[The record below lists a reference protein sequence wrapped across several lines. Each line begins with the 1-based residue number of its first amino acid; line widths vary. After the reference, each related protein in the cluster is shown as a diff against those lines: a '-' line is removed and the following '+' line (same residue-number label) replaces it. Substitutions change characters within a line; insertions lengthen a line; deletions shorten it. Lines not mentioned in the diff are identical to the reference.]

1 MAAEFPSSGWRSV
14 QTFALGHGPLKRGSD
29 RLQFA
34 ARLVLLL
41 FALVSV
47 PVALAAGTVVH
58 EELQDAAERRAAE
71 LVQVT
76 AVAVEDARSTEG
88 PHSAGSPRAT
98 ARWTAPDGSPVEA
111 RVDAPAGTSVGD
123 PVTVWTTADGRLAV
137 APMNA
142 SEVTNSTIVF
152 VGLGWSFSSVAAGT
166 AYAALCW
173 LLDRQRD
180 RRWTREW
187 AAIEPH
193 WSRRVP

>member
-1 MAAEFPSSGWRSV
+1 MAAETRSSGWRRV
-14 QTFALGHGPLKRGSD
+14 LVFTLGRGPLKRCSD

-34 ARLVLLL
+34 ARLVLLA

-58 EELQDAAERRAAE
+58 EQLQVAVERRAAE

-111 RVDAPAGTSVGD
+111 RVIAPVGTSVGD
-123 PVTVWTTADGRLAV
+123 PVTVWTGADGRPAV
-137 APMNA
+137 APMTS
-142 SEVTNSTIVF
+142 SEVTSSTIVF
-152 VGLGWSFSSVAAGT
+152 VGLGWSFSFVAAGT

-180 RRWTREW
+180 QRWTREW
-187 AAIEPH
+187 AAIEPT